1 MSECVLSSVIC
12 SLSFKVHVTVWCCW
26 EKSRRA
32 FKQVMISCDNDAKP
46 THLDALRALRAKVE
60 AEHCS
65 PTHEGDPKAQE
76 RHLEIQRSS
85 DAALGTPTSSD
96 AFNMLA
102 LGQAALR
109 RAAEKAKLDEER
121 VRKAYAAEVAAVSAR
136 EKAEEQAKAS
146 RARAEELRR
155 PQRKKR
161 QKTSCNASRSSSV
174 DLEGQGHDAHSTTEA
189 VETDDEPSWSSW
201 TLPRWR
207 KHESEMQKRRCMKI
221 DDTVADQ
228 SLPRK
233 GNEKQGW
240 RWHWRR
246 GLVGSVQDWAE
257 GSRFRVAFMLAELA
271 AYFEVE
277 KQVVERLGFSLN
289 ADEVSAFKVDC
300 YIVDRVASALH
311 QLRLCRTEEERQ
323 DYGVVLAAVAP
334 TREAKGCAVGMIAAV
349 CKRLRVPRGVRYI
362 KAIDERRPY
371 AMEQAISRRGRW
383 DNHLQ
388 NIRAAPFKVGD
399 SVISRSRLCTI
410 MAIDCAADT
419 CTLRFQKGNA
429 VRDWNY
435 TCIYKPLNAPM
446 KSPFPKGS
454 ARLRHAP
461 VSLRPSHRDQ
471 RSDEKSE
478 TTRLRVVELFESEG
492 ARSPSMRDE
501 VRRRVGVGLYETAQ
515 ALYIYSRFKA
525 LYRLFCERFPA
536 CSFALFKQ
544 LKPWYVRRAKQE
556 TCLCKHCENCKVHKE
571 VMSSLVEL
579 FKDVVGPPCLDC
591 EDDAED
597 AGDNDNDED
606 RVEAQGW
613 RGKVELMKLLRLG
626 GLQSKADMIKFV
638 LCEGALEGAGK
649 TPCIE
654 GACSRCGFDKIW
666 SKGLR
671 PHVVDAY
678 GNIRPS
684 TPIEFQNIVSWT
696 RASTSSRVS
705 TEASAPKAP
714 KYEAHS
720 GTVTQFLDAVERD
733 VFRKYPHHRH
743 TVTRQKAMSAQFAR
757 NCTPGWLRCAVDFAM
772 DGEIPPPGGRAAQS
786 DHWSPVTYTL
796 FVMVVSWLERES
808 WVSRDSNLKI
818 GDLVTV
824 EPPEQ
829 STVGS
834 VDAVPGSYFARHCTS
849 NAQILLSC
857 CGKSFLAM
865 SVVFLIGVFN

>member
-1 MSECVLSSVIC
+1 
-12 SLSFKVHVTVWCCW
+12 
-26 EKSRRA
+26 
-32 FKQVMISCDNDAKP
+32 
-46 THLDALRALRAKVE
+46 
-60 AEHCS
+60 
-65 PTHEGDPKAQE
+65 
-76 RHLEIQRSS
+76 
-85 DAALGTPTSSD
+85 
-96 AFNMLA
+96 
-102 LGQAALR
+102 
-109 RAAEKAKLDEER
+109 
-121 VRKAYAAEVAAVSAR
+121 
-136 EKAEEQAKAS
+136 
-146 RARAEELRR
+146 
-155 PQRKKR
+155 
-161 QKTSCNASRSSSV
+161 
-174 DLEGQGHDAHSTTEA
+174 
-189 VETDDEPSWSSW
+189 
-201 TLPRWR
+201 
-207 KHESEMQKRRCMKI
+207 
-221 DDTVADQ
+221 
-228 SLPRK
+228 
-233 GNEKQGW
+233 
-240 RWHWRR
+240 
-246 GLVGSVQDWAE
+246 
-257 GSRFRVAFMLAELA
+257 
-271 AYFEVE
+271 
-277 KQVVERLGFSLN
+277 
-289 ADEVSAFKVDC
+289 
-300 YIVDRVASALH
+300 
-311 QLRLCRTEEERQ
+311 
-323 DYGVVLAAVAP
+323 
-334 TREAKGCAVGMIAAV
+334 
-349 CKRLRVPRGVRYI
+349 
-362 KAIDERRPY
+362 
-371 AMEQAISRRGRW
+371 
-383 DNHLQ
+383 
-388 NIRAAPFKVGD
+388 
-399 SVISRSRLCTI
+399 
-410 MAIDCAADT
+410 
-419 CTLRFQKGNA
+419 
-429 VRDWNY
+429 
-435 TCIYKPLNAPM
+435 
-446 KSPFPKGS
+446 
-454 ARLRHAP
+454 
-461 VSLRPSHRDQ
+461 
-471 RSDEKSE
+471 
-478 TTRLRVVELFESEG
+478 
-492 ARSPSMRDE
+492 MRDE

-536 CSFALFKQ
+536 CNISFALFKQ

-834 VDAVPGSYFARHCTS
+834 VDAVLGSYFAEIVKVPEALSACEAENQVYHVRRHGGLHEEVGPVERKYLRHRKTRTEAFPHVS
-849 NAQILLSC
+849 NDKTHDSAAAQTFICKTLDHLHVEYVQTGKESFFALHLHSDNAASHFKSSQTMNFVSTLPERLQSWAERFPFSMRVFWEFGAPGHGKGVWDGIGAWMKRTVRQDIIDDRPQKPILRTV
-857 CGKSFLAM
+857 CGKILIPEHAAEHLIACFNTMDFEEKHIDSTINKVVVLYTPTEEIKRPPGHKFTPMPGMKKSFLFMAIRTG
-865 SVVFLIGVFN
+865 VVLQRQFSCWCMACMRASAAGEGTMDSCYKCHECEEQGLTWRETVVEREDAAGVQERR